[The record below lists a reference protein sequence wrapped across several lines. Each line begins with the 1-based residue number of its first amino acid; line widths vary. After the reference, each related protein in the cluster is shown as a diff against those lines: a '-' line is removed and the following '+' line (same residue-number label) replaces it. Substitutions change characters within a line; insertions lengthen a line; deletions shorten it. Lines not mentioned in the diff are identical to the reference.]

1 MKKCPE
7 YQGRSNNIISAI
19 YKFLWHGYTSKYLHF
34 TYISIKVYRCNQ
46 NHQPCQIRVQIILRA
61 IFPCCYSNFLSNLM
75 QTKKRGERKSA
86 GFFIL
91 FIFASHSDFTISCTH
106 NMYIITSRAPR
117 YLHAHLE
124 NFQMYVGIGQSK
136 LKYALHF

>member
-1 MKKCPE
+1 MVLD
-7 YQGRSNNIISAI
+7 SSANNIMS
-19 YKFLWHGYTSKYLHF
+19 Y
-34 TYISIKVYRCNQ
+34 
-46 NHQPCQIRVQIILRA
+46 
-61 IFPCCYSNFLSNLM
+61 FPCCYSNFLLNLM
-75 QTKKRGERKSA
+75 QTKKRGERKST

-124 NFQMYVGIGQSK
+124 NFQMYVGIG
-136 LKYALHF
+136 